1 MKTMRRGFLVLLVFA
16 LAMGGASAETVL
28 SEPGTLPLAEETIHL
43 SVGLSQSTVVEDFDT
58 NAQTLRLEDDLNVEL
73 EFVYY
78 PSTAEEF
85 IQKVELQIMAGGD
98 ELPDIIMSDLGGLN
112 NLAMYGQM
120 GIILPVTEYYDT
132 IAYYTDQNMEENG
145 LNKEDL
151 LRYITAY
158 DGEIYGL
165 MRYHAYINNSLS
177 ASRMLVYEP
186 WLETLGIERPQTT
199 EEFAEML
206 RRFRDEDPNGNGE
219 ADEIALMGLADT
231 VNSNFM
237 RYLMNP
243 FIYCQENYYI
253 RNEDGTIGFA
263 ANQEGWK
270 EGIQWIKSLYDEGL
284 ISPLTFTQDS
294 TQLNAIV
301 VPEPEVVGCLA
312 RMSGTM
318 FPATDVRR
326 GQYVCLD
333 PLEGPSG
340 LRQTQWT
347 EQIPSIGM
355 VITKNCE
362 NPEAAFRFGD
372 YMCSELI
379 SVWNRY
385 GEEGV
390 DWLVPDENTVG
401 TAEGLGFPPAMSV
414 VSTWGVLQNSWWG
427 QVGPYILTDKITC
440 GQGTDPD
447 GLAYNAAYHLF
458 RTMEKELEYSVP
470 IVNGLVY
477 NEEEQEIINEY
488 QSTIND
494 YVLNSFSEFVTGVR
508 DIEADWDSYVD
519 EFDKMGLDEYME
531 AVNSCYARMYSE

>member
-132 IAYYTDQNMEENG
+132 IAYYTDQNMEANG

-165 MRYHAYINNSLS
+165 MRYRAYINNSLS

-186 WLETLGIERPQTT
+186 WLEALGIERPQTT
-199 EEFAEML
+199 EEFEEML

-219 ADEIALMGLADT
+219 ADEIALMGLANT

-312 RMSGTM
+312 RISGTM

-390 DWLVPDENTVG
+390 DWLAPDENTVG

-427 QVGPYILTDKITC
+427 QIGPYILTDKITC

-470 IVNGLVY
+470 VVNGLVY

-519 EFDKMGLDEYME
+519 EFGKMGLDEYME

>member
-1 MKTMRRGFLVLLVFA
+1 MV
-16 LAMGGASAETVL
+16 
-28 SEPGTLPLAEETIHL
+28 
-43 SVGLSQSTVVEDFDT
+43 
-58 NAQTLRLEDDLNVEL
+58 
-73 EFVYY
+73 
-78 PSTAEEF
+78 
-85 IQKVELQIMAGGD
+85 
-98 ELPDIIMSDLGGLN
+98 
-112 NLAMYGQM
+112 
-120 GIILPVTEYYDT
+120 
-132 IAYYTDQNMEENG
+132 
-145 LNKEDL
+145 
-151 LRYITAY
+151 
-158 DGEIYGL
+158 
-165 MRYHAYINNSLS
+165 
-177 ASRMLVYEP
+177 
-186 WLETLGIERPQTT
+186 
-199 EEFAEML
+199 
-206 RRFRDEDPNGNGE
+206 
-219 ADEIALMGLADT
+219 
-231 VNSNFM
+231 
-237 RYLMNP
+237 
-243 FIYCQENYYI
+243 
-253 RNEDGTIGFA
+253 
-263 ANQEGWK
+263 
-270 EGIQWIKSLYDEGL
+270 KSLYDEGL
-284 ISPLTFTQDS
+284 ISPLTFTQGS